1 MLLLLSALTACDNT
15 PPVDVEGRHGTCVA
29 LQGESRWLAPG
40 GEGYAWTAKDLSS
53 AAHFRLQATDLG
65 TYLLLDAD
73 GRYLSSEDGPLLRAD
88 RLESD
93 MTRLEDRYV
102 SGGEWLM
109 ESAAGGRITLFNL
122 RNDAWLGRKSLV
134 DAAGRA
140 ERIALVPAEDCAT
153 FPEMSLDADGAV
165 GRTHWED
172 GDLFGIVDAHSH
184 VLSNLG
190 FGGFLFHGGA
200 FHRLGV
206 EHALPACTEVHG
218 EQGKQDIFG
227 FVFDDDGNNA
237 TSLVS
242 VLADVADGAL
252 DVDNHGTDGWPTF
265 SDWPDATNRS
275 THQTQYYRWL
285 ERAWL
290 GGLRLEILHATTNS
304 IICKLAV
311 GEGFNPARF
320 DCEDMTAVDRILEE
334 AWEMQDYIDAQ
345 HGGAGKGWFRI
356 VGSPAEAREVIG
368 QGKLAVVLGIETSD
382 VFDCK
387 LTPLEGGPVCD
398 AAFVASQVERYHKM
412 GVRAVFP
419 VHKYDNAFTPGDG
432 SSDFIE
438 LGNFFNSGHWTN
450 LTDQCPPLADKG
462 FDGGPVTFSGL
473 LSPREDYLAPA
484 PLDFSTFA
492 IEPLQT
498 AFPYAGA
505 LMEGSLDGDYCQNG
519 SLTDVGELLL
529 SELMDRGMIIEV
541 DHLPAWSYLRA
552 LEILEEADYPAAGTH
567 GRNAEG
573 RLYAMGGV
581 NTIGLGTCQ
590 DPANPG
596 STLQGYLGQVEL
608 VEQMGGYPALG
619 FGFDLNGF
627 AGSRGPR
634 FGERGC
640 STPQENPVEY
650 PFTAYGGDVSFTA
663 PFVGERPV
671 DFNTEGMIHIGLL
684 PELIQDAR
692 TDAVDDSQLEPLF
705 RSAEGY
711 VRMWEKAVA
720 RSGER

>member
-1 MLLLLSALTACDNT
+1 MLLLPLLTACDKT
-15 PPVDVEGRHGTCVA
+15 PPVDVQSWQGACVA
-29 LQGESRWLAPG
+29 LQGERRYLAPG
-40 GEGYAWTAKDLSS
+40 GDGYAWTAKDSAS
-53 AAHFRLQATDLG
+53 AAHFRLQAADLG
-65 TYLLLDAD
+65 TYLLLDAE
-73 GRYLSSEDGPLLRAD
+73 GHYLSSENGPLLRPD
-88 RLESD
+88 HLESD

-102 SGGEWLM
+102 SGGEWTM
-109 ESAAGGRITLFNL
+109 EPSTGGRITFFNL
-122 RNDAWLGRKSLV
+122 RNDAWLGREGLV
-134 DAAGRA
+134 EELPKA
-140 ERIALVPAEDCAT
+140 ERITLVPAEGCAP
-153 FPEMSLDADGAV
+153 FPELSLDAEGTV
-165 GRTHWED
+165 TRTHWED

-190 FGGFLFHGGA
+190 FGGFMFHGGA

-218 EQGKQDIFG
+218 ELGKQDIFG
-227 FVFDDDGNNA
+227 YVFDDNGNNA

-242 VLADVADGAL
+242 VLADVADGEL
-252 DVDNHGTDGWPTF
+252 SVDNHATDGWPTF
-265 SDWPDATNRS
+265 SDWPDATRRS

-290 GGLRLEILHATTNS
+290 GGLRLEVLHATTNS

-356 VGSPAEAREVIG
+356 VQSPAEAREVIG
-368 QGKLAVVLGIETSD
+368 EGKLAVVLGIETSD
-382 VFDCK
+382 LFDCK

-398 AAFVASQVERYHKM
+398 AAFVRSQVDRYHDM
-412 GVRAVFP
+412 GVRAIFP

-450 LTDQCPPLADKG
+450 LTTPCPPLADRG
-462 FDGGPVTFSGL
+462 FDGGSVSFGGL
-473 LSPREDYLAPA
+473 LKPREDYLAPA
-484 PLDFSTFA
+484 SLDFSAFA
-492 IEPLQT
+492 TAPLET

-505 LMEGSLDGDYCQNG
+505 LLEGSLEGDYCQNG
-519 SLTDVGELLL
+519 SLTAMGELLF
-529 SELMDRGMIIEV
+529 SELMDRGMIIEL

-573 RLYAMGGV
+573 RIYALGGIS
-581 NTIGLGTCQ
+581 TIGLGGCQ
-590 DPANPG
+590 DSANPG
-596 STLQGYLGQVEL
+596 STLQGYLSQIER
-608 VEQMGGYPALG
+608 VEQEGGYPALG

-627 AGSRGPR
+627 AGARGPR

-640 STPQENPVEY
+640 SSPQENPVEY
-650 PFTAYGGDVSFTA
+650 PFTSYAADVTFTE
-663 PFVGERPV
+663 PFLGERPV
-671 DFNTEGMIHIGLL
+671 DFNTEGMIHIGML
-684 PELIQDAR
+684 PELIEDAR
-692 TDAVDDSQLEPLF
+692 HDAVDDSQLEPLF

-711 VRMWEKAVA
+711 VRMWEKAEA
-720 RSGER
+720 RAGG